1 MKIREKNCRRRLES
15 PRGTVMLEFALIM
28 PVLLMIGMF
37 VIEILQYHDA
47 QLMADH
53 AAWRL
58 ARIAAVRTSGK
69 DGKVTFP
76 KWKSIGSE
84 QVAVALLMSTATTG
98 WSGKG
103 NELLASKIAALFGG
117 ESSQT
122 GKFAG
127 TIIGQ
132 LGVASMLES
141 FFTRQ
146 FSGSRSGRMLLQLG
160 MAGER
165 VIEKDV
171 IE

>member
-1 MKIREKNCRRRLES
+1 MKIREKKCRRRLES

-76 KWKSIGSE
+76 KWKS
-84 QVAVALLMSTATTG
+84 
-98 WSGKG
+98 WSI
-103 NELLASKIAALFGG
+103 LRFFRTFLSASKRRIFQVSKG
-117 ESSQT
+117 
-122 GKFAG
+122 
-127 TIIGQ
+127 
-132 LGVASMLES
+132 
-141 FFTRQ
+141 RQ
-146 FSGSRSGRMLLQLG
+146 FHLL
-160 MAGER
+160 
-165 VIEKDV
+165 EKFSTRLL
-171 IE
+171 ELAQPQS

>member
-1 MKIREKNCRRRLES
+1 
-15 PRGTVMLEFALIM
+15 MLEFALIM

-132 LGVASMLES
+132 LGVHAGIFFHPSVFRQPERPDAAS
-141 FFTRQ
+141 
-146 FSGSRSGRMLLQLG
+146 
-160 MAGER
+160 AGNGWGTGY
-165 VIEKDV
+165 
-171 IE
+171 

>member
-1 MKIREKNCRRRLES
+1 MQTASGKPAR
-15 PRGTVMLEFALIM
+15 TVMLEFALIM

-141 FFTRQ
+141 FSPVSFPAAGAAGCC
-146 FSGSRSGRMLLQLG
+146 FSWEWLGNGLLRRM
-160 MAGER
+160 
-165 VIEKDV
+165 
-171 IE
+171 

>member
-1 MKIREKNCRRRLES
+1 MKIREKKCRRRLES

-98 WSGKG
+98 WSRKR
-103 NELLASKIAALFGG
+103 K
-117 ESSQT
+117 
-122 GKFAG
+122 
-127 TIIGQ
+127 
-132 LGVASMLES
+132 
-141 FFTRQ
+141 
-146 FSGSRSGRMLLQLG
+146 
-160 MAGER
+160 
-165 VIEKDV
+165 
-171 IE
+171 